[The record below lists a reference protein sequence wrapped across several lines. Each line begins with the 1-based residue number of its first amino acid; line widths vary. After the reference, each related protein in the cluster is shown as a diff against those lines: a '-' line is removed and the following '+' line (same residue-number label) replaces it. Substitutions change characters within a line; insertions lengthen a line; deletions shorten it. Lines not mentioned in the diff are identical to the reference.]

1 MKVEWRS
8 IMSVFWGNVGGWW
21 RVEKS
26 ADCGKR
32 KGNRNRYRNRHRRRQ
47 IEELPR

>member
-1 MKVEWRS
+1 MSKIDVMKVEWRS

-26 ADCGKR
+26 ADCGKAFI
-32 KGNRNRYRNRHRRRQ
+32 KW
-47 IEELPR
+47 EEEGK